1 MAQTLAL
8 YNILEETET
17 SHPQE
22 LGIVDKG
29 IWRTLTVILDLIAQQ
44 EAKPGI
50 SLHPPT
56 APTSTYCSMLWNAP
70 SSVVPY
76 LLIYSS

>member
-8 YNILEETET
+8 YNIMEETET

-22 LGIVDKG
+22 LGKVGEG
-29 IWRTLTVILDLIAQQ
+29 IWRTLTVIRDLTAQQ

-56 APTSTYCSMLWNAP
+56 APTSTYYSCYEKLLVLLS
-70 SSVVPY
+70 
-76 LLIYSS
+76 LIY